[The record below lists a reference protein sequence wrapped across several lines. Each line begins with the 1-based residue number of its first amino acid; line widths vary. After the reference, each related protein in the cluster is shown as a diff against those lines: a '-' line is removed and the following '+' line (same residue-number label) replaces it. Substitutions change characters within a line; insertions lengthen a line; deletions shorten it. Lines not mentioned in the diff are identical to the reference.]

1 MNRLA
6 SHYAGD
12 RANVSDSDSDSSS
25 NSNLGS
31 ISEDGEDDR
40 SMIGVKFSKK
50 FVGDSGVRSS
60 FTGEVI
66 SRDKVGG
73 KWLYKIL
80 YNDGDEEELTR
91 DEIVE
96 QIDGVDHSVSES
108 ECDDSDDSEYKE

>member
-1 MNRLA
+1 MQRQIL
-6 SHYAGD
+6 SE
-12 RANVSDSDSDSSS
+12 DSSS
-25 NSNLGS
+25 SSNLGS

-40 SMIGVKFSKK
+40 SKIGVKFSKK
-50 FVGDSGVRSS
+50 FVGDNGVRSS

-73 KWLYKIL
+73 KWLYKNL

-91 DEIVE
+91 DELVE

-108 ECDDSDDSEYKE
+108 ECDDSGDSEYKE